1 MKEIQYEIVKEIAVL
16 SASDSGYTKEINLI
30 SWNGREPKY
39 DIRSFSPNREKCGKG
54 ITLNADEA
62 AALLEALQKE
72 VNSGDCALPGFVDS
86 KNEEKTE
93 RNAGYLVVSHS
104 GGGMLRQGTRKGI
117 RRTPANRGM
126 RAHWVVKG
134 LDISED
140 VCHGMCP

>member
-16 SASDSGYTKEINLI
+16 SKGDSGYTKEINLI

-72 VNSGDCALPGFVDS
+72 VNSGDCWYLID
-86 KNEEKTE
+86 
-93 RNAGYLVVSHS
+93 RAGRFQTFSCPVW
-104 GGGMLRQGTRKGI
+104 KG
-117 RRTPANRGM
+117 RFKYGRG
-126 RAHWVVKG
+126 
-134 LDISED
+134 
-140 VCHGMCP
+140 